1 MNRIVVSNNKVDG
14 IYNNIVNLN
23 ESGIYEIVYRDSN
36 DIKIEFNISD
46 SDIIIYESMFDE
58 KINVNNTYNINN
70 GSLKINKFYANKE
83 VNEIIN
89 VNLLSEGDKFNYN
102 FSNICNG
109 IEKYIININHNNK
122 KTISNVKNKSIA
134 IKNGDIDFIINS
146 SVKKDCI
153 KSMLDQNTR
162 IVTLDN
168 SKAKVSPN
176 MFIDLDDVVAK
187 HGSVIGVFNEEQIF
201 YLMSKG
207 ISYYDSVKLL
217 VKGYLLSNVDVTME
231 TRIKIMEI
239 IDKYWR

>member
-1 MNRIVVSNNKVDG
+1 MLI
-14 IYNNIVNLN
+14 
-23 ESGIYEIVYRDSN
+23 
-36 DIKIEFNISD
+36 
-46 SDIIIYESMFDE
+46 
-58 KINVNNTYNINN
+58 
-70 GSLKINKFYANKE
+70 
-83 VNEIIN
+83 
-89 VNLLSEGDKFNYN
+89 YN

-122 KTISNVKNKSIA
+122 KTISNVKNKSIT
-134 IKNGDIDFIINS
+134 IKNGNIDFIINS

>member
-89 VNLLSEGDKFNYN
+89 VNLLGEGDKFNYN

>member
-1 MNRIVVSNNKVDG
+1 M
-14 IYNNIVNLN
+14 
-23 ESGIYEIVYRDSN
+23 
-36 DIKIEFNISD
+36 
-46 SDIIIYESMFDE
+46 
-58 KINVNNTYNINN
+58 
-70 GSLKINKFYANKE
+70 LKHH
-83 VNEIIN
+83 
-89 VNLLSEGDKFNYN
+89 
-102 FSNICNG
+102 G

-122 KTISNVKNKSIA
+122 KTISNVKNKSIT
-134 IKNGDIDFIINS
+134 IKNGNIDFIINS